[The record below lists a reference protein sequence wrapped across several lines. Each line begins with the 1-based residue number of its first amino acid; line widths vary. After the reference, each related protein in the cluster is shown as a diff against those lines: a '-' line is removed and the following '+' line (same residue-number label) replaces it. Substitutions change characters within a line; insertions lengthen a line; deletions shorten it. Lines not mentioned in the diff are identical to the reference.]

1 MTKTKSSEKNNS
13 RKYSEKVTSNFEMI
27 KKSIPK
33 ENQGEKFRKM
43 YDKEDNFYQSFI
55 LVIYTKRSP
64 RKKYSNIFMKF
75 EE

>member
-43 YDKEDNFYQSFI
+43 YDKEDNFIKISSWLFRQNV
-55 LVIYTKRSP
+55 LHERSIP
-64 RKKYSNIFMKF
+64 IFL
-75 EE
+75 